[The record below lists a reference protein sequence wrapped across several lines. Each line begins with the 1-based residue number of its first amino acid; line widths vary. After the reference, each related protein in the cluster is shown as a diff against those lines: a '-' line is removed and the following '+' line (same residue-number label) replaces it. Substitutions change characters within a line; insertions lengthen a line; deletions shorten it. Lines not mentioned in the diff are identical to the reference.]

1 METREQ
7 VIRQAVEI
15 YSLLVDMANTVGD
28 DGSAVWFCAKY
39 PFGTDLESVTA
50 SIGEWIHSMK
60 GGQ

>member
-1 METREQ
+1 MGTREQ
-7 VIRQAVEI
+7 VIRQAVEV

-28 DGSAVWFCAKY
+28 EGSAAWLCAKY

-60 GGQ
+60 GEQ